1 MNHMSTDIIPFEF
14 EGNSI
19 RVFMIEGTPWWVVSD
34 VAHHLHLS
42 NPSQVVLNRVD
53 EEDRNSIRISDGNTG
68 RGNPNR
74 TIVNE
79 SGLFALVLSSQKPE
93 AKRFK
98 RWVTSEV
105 LPEIRKWGF
114 YNPSLTEDEKEI
126 ELARRYLQA
135 TIDRAEAKRQLAIAA
150 PLAARHELL
159 QAVDGGYNVA
169 SVGRALGF
177 TGRLKTFWQHLI
189 DMEAVEED
197 HKGRLVASDRWTDLG
212 YMVVRGMR
220 TPVITEEGLQY
231 LESLDLR

>member
-1 MNHMSTDIIPFEF
+1 MNSMSTDIIPFDF
-14 EGNSI
+14 EGKNI
-19 RVFMIEGTPWWVVSD
+19 RVLMIDNNPWWIASD
-34 VAHHLHLS
+34 VTPALGIINS
-42 NPSQVVLNRVD
+42 SKAVTERVD
-53 EEDRNSIRISDGNTG
+53 EEDRNTITLSDGITG
-68 RGNPNR
+68 RGNPMR

-79 SGLFALVLSSQKPE
+79 SGLYALILSSRKPE
-93 AKRFK
+93 SKRFK

-114 YNPSLTEDEKEI
+114 YNPSMTEDEKEI

-135 TIDRAEAKRQLAIAA
+135 TIERAEARAQLAIAA

-169 SVGRALGF
+169 SVGRALNF

-189 DMEAVEED
+189 DIEAVEED
-197 HKGRLVASDRWTDLG
+197 HKGRLVASDRWLDLG

>member
-1 MNHMSTDIIPFEF
+1 MTNDIVPFSF
-14 EGNSI
+14 EGNDI
-19 RVFMIEGTPWWVVSD
+19 RVVMIEGNPWWVASD
-34 VAHHLHLS
+34 VTRLLHLTNS
-42 NPSQVVLNRVD
+42 SKAVLDRVD
-53 EEDRNSIRISDGNTG
+53 SEDRNTITIRDGIG
-68 RGNPNR
+68 AGNPTR
-74 TIVNE
+74 TVVNE
-79 SGLFALVLSSQKPE
+79 SGMYALVLSSQKPA

-114 YNPSLTEDEKEI
+114 YNPSLNEDQKEI

-135 TIDRAEAKRQLAIAA
+135 TIERAEAKAQLAIAA

-177 TGRLKTFWQHLI
+177 TGRLKAFWQHLI
-189 DMEAVEED
+189 DIEAVEED
-197 HKGRLVASDRWTDLG
+197 HKGRLVASDRWSDLG